1 MSDKLDPK
9 ELKILADILALVLED
24 HPGQSANALD
34 AIRNRARRNGMTGGA
49 LKNLFTALAPNPPQR
64 PPPRPR
70 ASRAASAAGS
80 EDMQAARAR
89 IVQLTESV
97 NRLDLDLRSARA
109 RNEELRSQL
118 YLTQQARAETQA
130 ALSVM
135 RARPAPRRRSMLALA
150 LAVGALVGAIG
161 MGMVRAMD
169 VPATP
174 YKTTALN

>member
-34 AIRNRARRNGMTGGA
+34 AIRNRARRNGTTGGA
-49 LKNLFTALAPNPPQR
+49 LKNLFTALAPNPPAR

-70 ASRAASAAGS
+70 ASRAASGAAA
-80 EDMQAARAR
+80 EEMQAARTR
-89 IVQLTESV
+89 ILQLTESI

-135 RARPAPRRRSMLALA
+135 RARPAQRRRSVVALA
-150 LAVGALVGAIG
+150 FAVGALVGAIG

-169 VPATP
+169 VPAVP
-174 YKTTALN
+174 FRTTALN

>member
-34 AIRNRARRNGMTGGA
+34 AIRNRARRNSMTGGA
-49 LKNLFTALAPNPPQR
+49 LKNLFTALAPNPPSR

-70 ASRAASAAGS
+70 ASRAASGAAA
-80 EDMQAARAR
+80 EEMQAARTR
-89 IVQLTESV
+89 ILQLTESV

-135 RARPAPRRRSMLALA
+135 RARPTPRRRSVVALA
-150 LAVGALVGAIG
+150 FAVGALVGAIG

-169 VPATP
+169 VPAVP
-174 YKTTALN
+174 FRTTALN

>member
-34 AIRNRARRNGMTGGA
+34 AIRNRARRNGTTGGA
-49 LKNLFTALAPNPPQR
+49 LKNLFTALAPNPPPR

-70 ASRAASAAGS
+70 ASRAASSAAA

-89 IVQLTESV
+89 ILQLTESV

-135 RARPAPRRRSMLALA
+135 RARPARGRRSTVALA
-150 LAVGALVGAIG
+150 LAVGALAGAIG

-169 VPATP
+169 VPALP
-174 YKTTALN
+174 LRTTALN